1 MGSSVSV
8 REPYDYSLSFDT
20 TEEGTHQRGLI
31 PAFSSS
37 SWRIRR
43 RSSSLSSEG
52 RPSFTLC
59 QLVNIHL
66 LDVPYVDRHPF
77 SDYRFGKKLGE

>member
-1 MGSSVSV
+1 MGSTVSV
-8 REPYDYSLSFDT
+8 REPYEYSVSTDA
-20 TEEGTHQRGLI
+20 EEGIGNHHRGLV
-31 PAFSSS
+31 PTSS
-37 SWRIRR
+37 SWRIRG

-59 QLVNIHL
+59 QPVNIHL
-66 LDVPYVDRHPF
+66 LDVPYIARHPF